1 MCVCVC
7 VCVCVCQK
15 ERGGEGGW
23 KRRERKKRGK
33 TRERERESS
42 KLTHFIA
49 AYRDLPMDYT
59 FSGGAESYASHQ
71 SPSPPPMF
79 DMLSEKKAKDSGK
92 S

>member
-1 MCVCVC
+1 MC

-15 ERGGEGGW
+15 ERRGEGGW
-23 KRRERKKRGK
+23 KRRERKL
-33 TRERERESS
+33 ERERESS
-42 KLTHFIA
+42 KLTHYTA

-59 FSGGAESYASHQ
+59 FSGGAESYVSHQ

>member
-1 MCVCVC
+1 MIT

-15 ERGGEGGW
+15 EREGDG
-23 KRRERKKRGK
+23 RERRKRGNS
-33 TRERERESS
+33 RERDSSSTCS
-42 KLTHFIA
+42 KLTHFTA